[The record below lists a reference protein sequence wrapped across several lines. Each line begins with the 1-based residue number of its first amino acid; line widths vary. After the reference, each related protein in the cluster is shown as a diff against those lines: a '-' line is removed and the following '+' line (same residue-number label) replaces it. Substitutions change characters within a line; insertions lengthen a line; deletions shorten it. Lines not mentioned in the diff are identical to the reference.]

1 MPFLSDDAKKGM
13 WEQGYNAALGVM
25 KVLESQNPI
34 VETLRKKVQRL
45 LDAENGLP
53 LVFPEVEL
61 GFSYGVDGP
70 VGTVRE
76 GEHEK
81 SRGARCQCPIL
92 STCTLTN
99 SSQEGGFR
107 S

>member
-76 GEHEK
+76 GEQTD
-81 SRGARCQCPIL
+81 ARNPAALVVNVQSCQHP
-92 STCTLTN
+92 
-99 SSQEGGFR
+99 R
-107 S
+107 